1 MATNKHDR
9 IEKLLDVLGSGLYE
23 KETAVKLG
31 LLTALAGES
40 MFMLGAT
47 WLCKKYDNPKNK
59 RSFQSR

>member
-31 LLTALAGES
+31 LLTALAGEI
-40 MFMLGAT
+40 
-47 WLCKKYDNPKNK
+47 K
-59 RSFQSR
+59 